1 MTPPPR
7 LILASASPRRRELLR
22 SLGLEF
28 EIVPSDAP
36 ELHDT
41 NIPVAELCK
50 LNAVNKAKSVA
61 EQFPEALVIG
71 ADTLVALNR
80 EIYGKPTS
88 LGEAREMLRRLQGHT
103 HHVVTGVA
111 LLHHASSRS
120 DSFAVETSVTFRA
133 LNDEQIEIYI
143 AAVHV
148 LDKAGAY
155 GIQEKGDMIVEKICG
170 SFTNVVG
177 LPLEELSAHLQKWE
191 IKSHTKNEHEDSSIH
206 RHFFRHHPSD

>member
-1 MTPPPR
+1 VTIGFNPMTPER

-36 ELHDT
+36 ELHDSK
-41 NIPVAELCK
+41 IPVAELCA
-50 LNAVNKAKSVA
+50 LNAVNKAKSIAV
-61 EQFPEALVIG
+61 QFPEALVIG
-71 ADTLVALNR
+71 ADTLVALDG
-80 EIYGKPTS
+80 EIYGKPAS
-88 LGEAREMLRRLQGHT
+88 LREAHEMLRRLQGHT
-103 HHVVTGVA
+103 HQVVTGVA
-111 LLHHASSRS
+111 LLHNASSRS
-120 DSFAVETSVTFRA
+120 DSFAIETTVTFRA
-133 LNDEQIEIYI
+133 LNDEQIQNYI

-177 LPLEELSAHLQKWE
+177 LPVEELSSRLQKWG
-191 IKSHTKNEHEDSSIH
+191 IKSDDKT
-206 RHFFRHHPSD
+206 